1 MFSSKRGCSALNAG
15 IQLQARVFNCRHGCS
30 AAIMHIQLQ
39 NECSAASIPIQL
51 QERIFNCRQTFA
63 AISLLQ
69 VNLKMRGRFA
79 ATKWTLQQ
87 LSRPLLF
94 PAAKVLA
101 DLELQKRPVAIGATT
116 RLFCIYRCLSVPS
129 ARGQFHYCQV
139 DFVFAQHIIVEY
151 LFQQRASFHCSVQ
164 SVKLPKNI
172 RHTKHPPPPQRQRQK
187 QQEQQQHN
195 HRKEKINNKEKC
207 CL

>member
-1 MFSSKRGCSALNAG
+1 
-15 IQLQARVFNCRHGCS
+15 
-30 AAIMHIQLQ
+30 MHIQLQ

-101 DLELQKRPVAIGATT
+101 DLELQKRPVAIVPQLVSFA
-116 RLFCIYRCLSVPS
+116 FIDVCL
-129 ARGQFHYCQV
+129 CQV
-139 DFVFAQHIIVEY
+139 PEAVS
-151 LFQQRASFHCSVQ
+151 L
-164 SVKLPKNI
+164 LPG
-172 RHTKHPPPPQRQRQK
+172 
-187 QQEQQQHN
+187 
-195 HRKEKINNKEKC
+195 
-207 CL
+207 